1 MKRAALAL
9 WLAGGLCESAA
20 ADEASR
26 MMILDQLQ
34 AQFSQCVA
42 YYTLQQ
48 GCVGGGEPGRRLA
61 AVTKRADALAGAI
74 AMSPADAALRL
85 QLNIAAAESLMPE
98 GCGGLAVLESRF
110 AYECDPPSGGRE

>member
-9 WLAGGLCESAA
+9 SLAGGLCESAA

-26 MMILDQLQ
+26 GMILDQLQ
-34 AQFSQCVA
+34 AQFSTCVA

-48 GCVGGGEPGRRLA
+48 GCVGAGESGRRLA
-61 AVTKRADALAGAI
+61 AVARRADALAGAI

-85 QLNIAAAESLMPE
+85 QLNIAAAQSLMPG
-98 GCGGLAVLESRF
+98 GCGGLAVLQSRF
-110 AYECDPPSGGRE
+110 AYECDPLSGGRE